1 MITEDVG
8 MAGYGGMNA
17 DELRDALRTHRLV
30 AIVRGREP
38 DAALRSVVT
47 LVECGVPLVEVSLS
61 TPDAAAV
68 IAHAGEEIRSA
79 GLLGA
84 GTVLEPDDVR
94 RVADAGAAYVVTP
107 AHTRAEAVAHEL
119 GLPVLAGAFTPSEIL
134 AAHDAGAAAVKLFP
148 ASLHGPAYL
157 RALRDPF
164 PHVPLVP
171 VGGVDTEAAYA
182 YLAAGAVAVG
192 VGTPLVGDAASGG
205 SLDDLRNRATEF
217 VAATRPR

>member
-1 MITEDVG
+1 MTPEQ
-8 MAGYGGMNA
+8 
-17 DELRDALRTHRLV
+17 LRDALRTHRLV

-38 DAALRSVVT
+38 DAALRSVLT

-61 TPDAAAV
+61 TPDAVAV
-68 IAHAGEEIRSA
+68 IAQAGEEIGGS

-107 AHTRAEAVAHEL
+107 AHTRAEAAAHRL
-119 GLPVLAGAFTPSEIL
+119 GLPVLAGALTPSEIL
-134 AAHDAGAAAVKLFP
+134 AAYEAGAAAVKLFP
-148 ASLHGPAYL
+148 ASLHGPGYL

-171 VGGVDTEAAYA
+171 VGGVDAEAAYA
-182 YLAAGAVAVG
+182 YLEAGALAVG
-192 VGTPLVGDAASGG
+192 VGSPLVGDAASGG
-205 SLDDLRNRATEF
+205 ALDGLRKRAAAF
-217 VAATRPR
+217 LAATRSAAP

>member
-1 MITEDVG
+1 MTPE
-8 MAGYGGMNA
+8 
-17 DELRDALRTHRLV
+17 ELRDALRMHRLL

-38 DAALRSVVT
+38 DAALRTAVT
-47 LVECGVPLVEVSLS
+47 LVECGVRLVEVSLS
-61 TPDAAAV
+61 TPDAVAV
-68 IAHAGEEIRSA
+68 IAQAREEIGAS

-84 GTVLEPDDVR
+84 GTVLEPGDVR

-164 PHVPLVP
+164 PHVPIVP
-171 VGGVDTEAAYA
+171 VGGVDAEAAYA
-182 YLAAGAVAVG
+182 YLQAGAVAVG

-205 SLDDLRNRATEF
+205 SLDGLRKRAGEF
-217 VAATRPR
+217 VAATRRP